1 MASEASKIQHLIYVQ
16 NAIKIWLAK
25 SCFTG
30 CFQCQFECPTCKWND
45 SYVRLLVTY
54 SGYDSGSGWSYSFG
68 SHNCPWSIGSLISQ
82 GGKNGRWRKRSV
94 EFYLLSRNWGDSHST
109 NANGVFGPRLESSG
123 TKLDVG
129 ARVNLR
135 QKGKNAFI
143 DFERILSLSPA
154 SPHCL
159 KISEKVSFNMASEA
173 SCVYILNGQKFINN
187 GQKWSILAKLAV
199 K

>member
-1 MASEASKIQHLIYVQ
+1 MASEASKIHHTLKHLIYVQ
-16 NAIKIWLAK
+16 NAKKRTIW

-30 CFQCQFECPTCKWND
+30 CCQYQFECPTCEWND

-94 EFYLLSRNWGDSHST
+94 EFYLLSRNGGDSHST

-143 DFERILSLSPA
+143 DFERILSLSL
-154 SPHCL
+154 SCL
-159 KISEKVSFNMASEA
+159 TTLFENHRKSLIQHGERSELRLHFDWTKVH
-173 SCVYILNGQKFINN
+173 Q
-187 GQKWSILAKLAV
+187 
-199 K
+199 